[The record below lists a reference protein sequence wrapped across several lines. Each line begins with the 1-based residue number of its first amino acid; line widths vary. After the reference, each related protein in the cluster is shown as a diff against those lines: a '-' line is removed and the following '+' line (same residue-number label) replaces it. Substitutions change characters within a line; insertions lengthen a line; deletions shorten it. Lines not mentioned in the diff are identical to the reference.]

1 MDHPHLLFRQ
11 PNELSEGPQWD
22 DQTNTLY
29 WVDALE
35 GRVWR
40 SRHEGSLPTV
50 TENWTAPEF
59 CTPSTRVSSL
69 ALGGS
74 GAQGTLVAALEEG
87 VGTFAWDQPATL
99 LAPLPF
105 DGTKVCFNDGKAG
118 PDGAFWVGA
127 KDRAHQNGLGPLVRV
142 WADGTTQTLAE
153 GLTISNGLDWTPDGR
168 WFYLADSVPRVIWK
182 YRWDEASGRITDRVL
197 FADGTEA
204 PGVPDGLCVDAE
216 GCVWSARWGGSQL
229 VRLSP
234 DGEVLNRVA
243 FPVSRVSSCTFGGPH
258 LDTLFVTTAK
268 EDLND
273 AERRTEVLSGSI
285 FALSVSVPGQKAH
298 RFTPRSS
305 R

>member
-1 MDHPHLLFRQ
+1 MDQPQLLFQQ
-11 PNELSEGPQWD
+11 PNELSEGPLWD
-22 DQTNTLY
+22 DQTNTLH

-40 SRHEGSLPTV
+40 SRYEGSGTTR

-69 ALGGS
+69 ALVDDS
-74 GAQGTLVAALEEG
+74 YGTLVGAMEEG
-87 VGTFAWDQPATL
+87 VGLFGWDQPTRS

-127 KDRAHQNGLGPLVRV
+127 KDRAHKEGLGPLVRV
-142 WADGTTQTLAE
+142 WADGTTETLAT

-182 YRWDEASGRITDRVL
+182 YRWDQASGTITDRVL
-197 FADGTEA
+197 FADGSEA

-234 DGEVLNRVA
+234 AGEVLNRVA
-243 FPVSRVSSCTFGGPH
+243 FPVSRVSSCAN
-258 LDTLFVTTAK
+258 LRA
-268 EDLND
+268 
-273 AERRTEVLSGSI
+273 
-285 FALSVSVPGQKAH
+285 
-298 RFTPRSS
+298 SS
-305 R
+305 RLELNSSRSFTNARTT

>member
-1 MDHPHLLFRQ
+1 MDQPSLLFRQ

-22 DQTNTLY
+22 DLTQTLY

-40 SRHEGSLPTV
+40 SRFAGSVPTV

-59 CTPSTRVSSL
+59 CTPSTRTSSL
-69 ALGGS
+69 ALGDR
-74 GAQGTLVAALEEG
+74 ADCFVAALEDG
-87 VGTFAWDQPATL
+87 VGLCAWDQPARP

-105 DGTKVCFNDGKAG
+105 DGARVCFNDGKAG

-127 KDRAHQNGLGPLVRV
+127 KDRAHQRGLGPLVRV
-142 WADGTTQTLAE
+142 WADGRIDTLAE
-153 GLTISNGLDWTPDGR
+153 GFTIGNGMDWSPDGR
-168 WFYLADSVPRVIWK
+168 WFYVADSVPRVIWK
-182 YRWDEASGRITDRVL
+182 YRWDPASGRITDRVL
-197 FADGTEA
+197 FADGSEA

-234 DGEVLNRVA
+234 AGEVLTRVA
-243 FPVSRVSSCTFGGPH
+243 FPVSRVSSCAFGGPR

-268 EDLND
+268 EDLNPD
-273 AERRTEVLSGSI
+273 ERRTEVLSGSI
-285 FALSVSVPGQKAH
+285 FALTVDVPGQKAH
-298 RFTPRSS
+298 RFQTARSVS
-305 R
+305 